1 MFIFFIKIDIYDRYR
16 HNAEK
21 NGKKFVDSR
30 LSNNNEENYLGQQ
43 KNNVFNQNLVMPSEY
58 VRFTYPRL
66 YSQYNEFYLARESE
80 LSLQLTRLDTYDEFG
95 K

>member
-1 MFIFFIKIDIYDRYR
+1 
-16 HNAEK
+16 
-21 NGKKFVDSR
+21 
-30 LSNNNEENYLGQQ
+30 
-43 KNNVFNQNLVMPSEY
+43 MPSEY

-80 LSLQLTRLDTYDEFG
+80 LSIQLTRLDTYDEFG